1 MCKQNHSDENIAL
14 NNLASLNNEEE
25 VVEENNPIVVR
36 AVPRGIFID
45 YIKSLNTRTEEEAF
59 ITPNV
64 AIQIIDFVN
73 LLYHRTAVTTE
84 TANALVHKWYKVPV
98 TIEKVTPFNQRTKS
112 IQDII
117 NHLEIDCNL
126 ANLLTA

>member
-1 MCKQNHSDENIAL
+1 MKKKYI
-14 NNLASLNNEEE
+14 